1 MLRERVSSD
10 IYIFTSELYVQV
22 TAGAIMTPEGAI
34 VIDTLPLPY
43 ESREMARFLLQD
55 ASSGVRGRAR
65 RGVRGGVRYVILTHY
80 HADHTY
86 GSYLYPDAT
95 VIGHSLCRQL
105 LIERGRPAL
114 KEAKKE
120 AQELEEITLRLPDIT
135 LEAGEMDLHVGGKNL
150 RLLWTPGHSEDLISV
165 FLEDE
170 KALFASD
177 TIMPIPIILD
187 GDPQMLKNSLRRL
200 MELEAESIIQ
210 GHGEV
215 ILRGEVQSTMQQG
228 IDYLNTIEERVREAM
243 EHDRPRQVLLED
255 DVEECGLSRVALDGR
270 AQQLHTANLLQL
282 YKQMQEG

>member
-114 KEAKKE
+114 EEAKKE